1 MDFWS
6 YMKQSDDYNMMTRLQ
21 LRIGI
26 FLLVTVFPI
35 SFGDRMGFFMFM
47 MLFFMCEI
55 MIYQLKRK
63 YYSTVQTYVR
73 LNSWDHLGAWD
84 QSGPPSS
91 QTSSRLLF
99 VMHKRSLMYAQT
111 NSRATISS
119 DILAWKMSGEHAMP
133 IGSHR

>member
-35 SFGDRMGFFMFM
+35 SFWGYDGIFMFM

-73 LNSWDHLGAWD
+73 LNSWDHLGTWD

-91 QTSSRLLF
+91 QTPCELEGILLSAANRIDCTT
-99 VMHKRSLMYAQT
+99 KDNTQ
-111 NSRATISS
+111 
-119 DILAWKMSGEHAMP
+119 ILDTLL
-133 IGSHR
+133 

>member
-1 MDFWS
+1 
-6 YMKQSDDYNMMTRLQ
+6 MKQSDDYNMMIRLQ
-21 LRIGI
+21 YLSLRIGI

-35 SFGDRMGFFMFM
+35 SFGDRMGFFMIM

-84 QSGPPSS
+84 QMGPNPS
-91 QTSSRLLF
+91 QTLRRYMNWLNMTLDT
-99 VMHKRSLMYAQT
+99 M
-111 NSRATISS
+111 I
-119 DILAWKMSGEHAMP
+119 
-133 IGSHR
+133 

>member
-1 MDFWS
+1 MYNMEGLFGFWS

-26 FLLVTVFPI
+26 FLLVAVFPI

-63 YYSTVQTYVR
+63 YYSTVQIM
-73 LNSWDHLGAWD
+73 LD
-84 QSGPPSS
+84 
-91 QTSSRLLF
+91 
-99 VMHKRSLMYAQT
+99 
-111 NSRATISS
+111 
-119 DILAWKMSGEHAMP
+119 
-133 IGSHR
+133 

>member
-1 MDFWS
+1 MNCFESTMTICTTWRVYLDFWS

-35 SFGDRMGFFMFM
+35 SFGDRMGFFMFT

-63 YYSTVQTYVR
+63 YYSTVQIYVR

-91 QTSSRLLF
+91 QTLMFMYIFHALNLF
-99 VMHKRSLMYAQT
+99 HACVLVYVFY
-111 NSRATISS
+111 
-119 DILAWKMSGEHAMP
+119 ILH
-133 IGSHR
+133 